1 MKKSLYRYAA
11 LAGILALAVGLV
23 QVGYAATTTA
33 NVKVQ
38 SSIRA
43 QATGTPDIG
52 SLSFDIGTA
61 GVSSIDF
68 TNGSGSG
75 AINKMFVDTAATT
88 TSYDLDA
95 GSMLDPAGAAVTFSR
110 IAYVRIIPNTANAAV
125 ITVGGDFIL
134 TKYLSGW
141 VDDALVIPVHLL
153 GRFEF
158 LAPNATGV
166 AVTAT
171 TGDVITVTVSG
182 SEGYTIVIFGS

>member
-1 MKKSLYRYAA
+1 MKKSLFRFTAVVA
-11 LAGILALAVGLV
+11 ILALAVGLPIAF
-23 QVGYAATTTA
+23 AATTTA
-33 NVKVQ
+33 NVKVE

-43 QATGTPDIG
+43 QATGTPDAGTLSYDIG
-52 SLSFDIGTA
+52 SA
-61 GVSSIDF
+61 GVSSLTF

-75 AINKMFVDTAATT
+75 AVSKIFVDTAATT

-95 GSMLDPAGAAVTFSR
+95 GSLTDPAGAAVTFSR
-110 IAYVRIIPNTANAAV
+110 IAFIRIIPNTANAAA
-125 ITVGGDFIL
+125 ITVGGDWIL

-141 VDDALVIPVHLL
+141 VDDAVVIPVHLL

-182 SEGYTIVIFGS
+182 SDSYTIVILGS